1 MSERARRNLRIAGVA
16 ALVLVLIAFV
26 VSFLSG
32 IGGGAARVTGDAQ
45 QGGERLDRVGP
56 RVRVEV
62 LNASGVAGLARRATE
77 HLRDQGFDVVYIG
90 NASRS
95 DLQTTL
101 VVARTTDMDA
111 AQRVAAALDADSVTV
126 EPDPELYLDV
136 TVELGADWP
145 PSSADAAAAD
155 STFLGRLK
163 RTIRPDS
170 R

>member
-32 IGGGAARVTGDAQ
+32 IAGGGPRVTGDAQ
-45 QGGERLDRVGP
+45 QGGERLDRIGP

-62 LNASGVAGLARRATE
+62 LNASGVVGLARRATE

-90 NASRS
+90 NADRS
-95 DLQTTL
+95 DLRTTL
-101 VVARTTDMDA
+101 VVARTTNVEA
-111 AQRVAAALDADSVTV
+111 AQRVAAALGADSVTV

-136 TVELGADWP
+136 SVHLGQDWPRVTSDASDPDTLGWWARVRRKLGA
-145 PSSADAAAAD
+145 
-155 STFLGRLK
+155 
-163 RTIRPDS
+163 
-170 R
+170 